1 MLQPNEPPAPFAE
14 NPPLLPAI
22 QLLLFID
29 ERPNSQEII
38 RQIQD
43 YLGRVASLAPI
54 DLQIVEISQQPHLV
68 EHFRLVATPALV
80 KISPGSRHTLAGSNL
95 VGQLEKWWQRWQEE
109 IQPLT
114 DTPASGQLRQEVSPS
129 GELLRLADEVFRLK
143 KEKEQ
148 LMEQLEFKDQ
158 ILAMLAHDLRSP
170 LTAASIAVETL
181 ELTYAQR
188 SNPRF
193 HQVREQL
200 YQQTRRQFRIMNRLI
215 ADILQ
220 ASKNLNTQFTVKHR
234 QIYLQALCHEILEQY
249 WDQFEDK
256 HLKIETDLPQDL
268 PPVYADEELIRQVV
282 VNLLDNAVKYTPE
295 GGKVS
300 VSILHRTTQK
310 IQVSVCDT
318 GPGIPDEKKERI
330 FDSHVRLKRDENQ
343 EGYGLGLSVCS
354 KIVSAHY
361 GQIWVDSVLEKG
373 SCFHFTLPI
382 YR

>member
-1 MLQPNEPPAPFAE
+1 
-14 NPPLLPAI
+14 
-22 QLLLFID
+22 
-29 ERPNSQEII
+29 
-38 RQIQD
+38 
-43 YLGRVASLAPI
+43 
-54 DLQIVEISQQPHLV
+54 
-68 EHFRLVATPALV
+68 
-80 KISPGSRHTLAGSNL
+80 
-95 VGQLEKWWQRWQEE
+95 
-109 IQPLT
+109 
-114 DTPASGQLRQEVSPS
+114 
-129 GELLRLADEVFRLK
+129 
-143 KEKEQ
+143 
-148 LMEQLEFKDQ
+148 
-158 ILAMLAHDLRSP
+158 
-170 LTAASIAVETL
+170 VETL